1 MQIKGKKNGF
11 NKSFDI
17 WGFLVWDLYRRDNFM
32 TLFERL
38 VSVFKHFTFTRRI
51 RKKENAHRSLSVRQ
65 LRQVFVLPFC
75 SMRQS
80 RQVVAMLL
88 WAKRNPSCSFG
99 FHTRASSSNVEAVIT
114 VAFRFLKEL
123 ERFLFFLYLTW
134 LFLSAQLLQK
144 ILWQMI
150 GTEAFTISQ
159 VFRRVWSVSQLLVFS
174 DMQIGHCIII

>member
-65 LRQVFVLPFC
+65 LRQVFVLLFAACVKAARWWQCCCGQKEIPPAV
-75 SMRQS
+75 SAS
-80 RQVVAMLL
+80 T
-88 WAKRNPSCSFG
+88 P
-99 FHTRASSSNVEAVIT
+99 SSSNVEAVIT

-134 LFLSAQLLQK
+134 LFLSAQLLRK

>member
-1 MQIKGKKNGF
+1 
-11 NKSFDI
+11 
-17 WGFLVWDLYRRDNFM
+17 M

-38 VSVFKHFTFTRRI
+38 MSVFKHFTFTRRI
-51 RKKENAHRSLSVRQ
+51 RKKGRKGRKKENAHSVSETAEAGFR
-65 LRQVFVLPFC
+65 PTFC
-75 SMRQS
+75 SMHQS

-134 LFLSAQLLQK
+134 LFLSAQLLWK